1 MTRSSQ
7 KHSHVR
13 IFTDFLGL
21 GLSTILL
28 LVASFCGA
36 KLASA
41 QVPAAAEKLTDVQSL
56 IRQTVNGND
65 PQAAEEIIQSAK
77 LLLDVELYDD
87 VKVLL
92 KRLQDLKLSD
102 AKLASLIEATGSSF
116 FTTIFSDPN
125 LQPEGRAV
133 AAVIL
138 QGARRSVASPESI
151 EQLIDVLNKSDISV
165 RSSAIRKLRLI
176 GEPAVAQLL
185 NSFANE
191 ERVKDFPGIRTALKA
206 LAGEQPGPVL
216 AGASASDPQIRLE
229 SIRALAP
236 VRDQAAIAELYMAVL
251 TGSDADGLIRSTAL
265 DAINARDDISFDSFE
280 IEQWFLGETRL
291 ALSKLNVASSPLDPA
306 TTAWDWDRVEK
317 KVVPLSLDATAVRSK
332 QAQRLAEG
340 LYKSNPHSDRNREL
354 YLLALL
360 DSQKRTVGPEQE
372 VDAKLCIRSTGSSVI
387 EINSILQ
394 RSINLKMYPAAIAA
408 CEILKTFG
416 DDAILF
422 KNSGPY
428 PPLVNA
434 ILTGD
439 RSLQFAALDAIKTLD
454 PKHAFSGGSHVVSLA
469 AYLASS
475 YGQPKALI
483 GHHRLDVAQTFA
495 ASVASSGVTGDA
507 AMTGRE
513 LFEIATTDP
522 DVEVILV
529 SDSITRP
536 SSAIL
541 IQQLRSDWRTR
552 KMPIALMFSDLS
564 RRQRALI
571 RFQDD
576 PTVVVL
582 PFAAD
587 PNLIAASVDQL
598 VYKVATFRQSRSSR
612 IRHAKVA
619 VQWLERIASDRKTF
633 RFFELGPHQDKLQAL
648 IYRPGFAGHVSSIL
662 ASVATPSAQ
671 RQLVNF
677 ASQNALPAKQRQH
690 AAAAFSK
697 AVKQTGVLLTRDEI
711 LLQYDRYNA
720 SEKESPATQQ
730 VLSTILDAIEAKKE

>member
-1 MTRSSQ
+1 
-7 KHSHVR
+7 V
-13 IFTDFLGL
+13 
-21 GLSTILL
+21 
-28 LVASFCGA
+28 
-36 KLASA
+36 
-41 QVPAAAEKLTDVQSL
+41 
-56 IRQTVNGND
+56 
-65 PQAAEEIIQSAK
+65 
-77 LLLDVELYDD
+77 
-87 VKVLL
+87 
-92 KRLQDLKLSD
+92 
-102 AKLASLIEATGSSF
+102 
-116 FTTIFSDPN
+116 
-125 LQPEGRAV
+125 
-133 AAVIL
+133 
-138 QGARRSVASPESI
+138 
-151 EQLIDVLNKSDISV
+151 
-165 RSSAIRKLRLI
+165 
-176 GEPAVAQLL
+176 
-185 NSFANE
+185 
-191 ERVKDFPGIRTALKA
+191 
-206 LAGEQPGPVL
+206 
-216 AGASASDPQIRLE
+216 
-229 SIRALAP
+229 
-236 VRDQAAIAELYMAVL
+236 
-251 TGSDADGLIRSTAL
+251 
-265 DAINARDDISFDSFE
+265 
-280 IEQWFLGETRL
+280 
-291 ALSKLNVASSPLDPA
+291 
-306 TTAWDWDRVEK
+306 
-317 KVVPLSLDATAVRSK
+317 
-332 QAQRLAEG
+332 
-340 LYKSNPHSDRNREL
+340 
-354 YLLALL
+354 
-360 DSQKRTVGPEQE
+360 
-372 VDAKLCIRSTGSSVI
+372 

-394 RSINLKMYPAAIAA
+394 RSINLEMYPAAIAA
-408 CEILKTFG
+408 CEILKMFG
-416 DDAILF
+416 DDAVLS

-439 RSLQFAALDAIKTLD
+439 RNLQFAALDAIRTLD
-454 PKHAFSGGSHVVSLA
+454 PKHAFAGVSHVVSLA

-513 LFEIATTDP
+513 LFEIATSDP

-552 KMPIALMFSDLS
+552 KTPIALMFSDLS

-582 PFAAD
+582 PFASD
-587 PNLIAASVDQL
+587 PSLIAASVDQL

-633 RFFELGPHQDKLQAL
+633 RFFELGPHQEKLQAL

-662 ASVATPSAQ
+662 ANVATPSAQ

-677 ASQNALPAKQRQH
+677 ASQNSLPAKQRQY

-697 AVKQTGVLLTRDEI
+697 AVQQTGVLLTRDEI

-730 VLSTILDAIEAKKE
+730 VLSSILDAIEAKKE